1 MCTGKN
7 ILVRHEKQFY
17 NGKKPQKY
25 DIYSGRTLV
34 KSQILDIFTNTKYIR
49 ISLGWQTTTP
59 RIEKLSILK
68 TY

>member
-49 ISLGWQTTTP
+49 ISLG
-59 RIEKLSILK
+59 
-68 TY
+68 